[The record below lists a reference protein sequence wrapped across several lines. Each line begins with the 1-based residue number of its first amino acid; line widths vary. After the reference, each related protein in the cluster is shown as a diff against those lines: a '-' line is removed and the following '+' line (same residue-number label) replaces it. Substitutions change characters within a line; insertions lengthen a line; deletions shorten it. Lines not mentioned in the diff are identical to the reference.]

1 MSDNTTPIDPAIITT
16 RDLINR
22 YGWNP
27 YNDSLRG
34 QWFIYTPD
42 NTPMLFLEPYEH
54 TEFLNTLTTVAD
66 NDVYVIVLNPHDMT
80 TSIVTA
86 DTLRRDT
93 SHLAPE
99 LRYVP
104 QELMI
109 KEHYDK
115 APAGTTI
122 TPRAPYKRRWVL
134 IKNNTGTWT
143 EPATPRMPATSI
155 TATLAGFIKSFIHR
169 PRTYSSDQLHGL
181 RCQVIRYGR

>member
-34 QWFIYTPD
+34 EWFIYTPD
-42 NTPMLFLEPYEH
+42 DTPVLFLEPYKNH
-54 TEFLNTLTTVAD
+54 KFLNSLTTTTD
-66 NDVYVIVLNPHDMT
+66 NDVYVIVLNPHNMT
-80 TSIVTA
+80 TSVVTA

-109 KEHYDK
+109 KEHFDK

-122 TPRAPYKRRWVL
+122 TPRAPHKRQWVL
-134 IKNNTGTWT
+134 IKNHEGTWT
-143 EPATPRMPATSI
+143 EPDTPRMPATSV
-155 TATLAGFIKSFIHR
+155 TAALAAGIKSIVHK
-169 PRTYSSDQLHGL
+169 PRTYASDQLHGL
-181 RCQVIRYGR
+181 RCRVIRYGR

>member
-16 RDLINR
+16 RDVINR

-27 YNDSLRG
+27 YNDALHG
-34 QWFIYTPD
+34 EWFIYTPD
-42 NTPMLFLEPYEH
+42 RLPVLFLE
-54 TEFLNTLTTVAD
+54 TLTPRDKVTE
-66 NDVYVIVLNPHDMT
+66 NIVYVRVLDPAAMITGVIEANL
-80 TSIVTA
+80 
-86 DTLRRDT
+86 LRRDT

-122 TPRAPYKRRWVL
+122 TPRAPHKRRWVL
-134 IKNNTGTWT
+134 IKNDTGTWT

>member
-1 MSDNTTPIDPAIITT
+1 MSDNTTPVDPAIITT
-16 RDLINR
+16 RDLINH

-34 QWFIYTPD
+34 EWFIYTPD
-42 NTPMLFLEPYEH
+42 ELPVIFLETVTPQ
-54 TEFLNTLTTVAD
+54 TLTPHDKVTE
-66 NDVYVIVLNPHDMT
+66 NIVYVRVLDPAAMITGVIEANL
-80 TSIVTA
+80 
-86 DTLRRDT
+86 LRRDN

-109 KEHYDK
+109 KEHFDK

-122 TPRAPYKRRWVL
+122 TPRAPHKRRWVL
-134 IKNNTGTWT
+134 IKNHEGTWT
-143 EPATPRMPATSI
+143 EPDTPRMPATSVI
-155 TATLAGFIKSFIHR
+155 AALAAGIKSIFHK
-169 PRTYSSDQLHGL
+169 PRNYSSDQLHGL

>member
-34 QWFIYTPD
+34 EWFIYTPD
-42 NTPMLFLEPYEH
+42 KLPVLFLEPHDTPDAETKH
-54 TEFLNTLTTVAD
+54 VKDTVYAH
-66 NDVYVIVLNPHDMT
+66 VLDPATMT
-80 TSIVTA
+80 TGVVEA
-86 DTLRRDT
+86 HLLRRDT

-104 QELMI
+104 NELMT

-134 IKNNTGTWT
+134 IKNDAGTWT
-143 EPATPRMPATSI
+143 EPATPRMPATSV
-155 TATLAGFIKSFIHR
+155 TAALMAAIKSIFHK

-181 RCQVIRYGR
+181 RCQVIRYGQ

>member
-1 MSDNTTPIDPAIITT
+1 MN
-16 RDLINR
+16 
-22 YGWNP
+22 
-27 YNDSLRG
+27 
-34 QWFIYTPD
+34 
-42 NTPMLFLEPYEH
+42 
-54 TEFLNTLTTVAD
+54 LN
-66 NDVYVIVLNPHDMT
+66 
-80 TSIVTA
+80 IVTA
-86 DTLRRDT
+86 DTLRRDI

-104 QELMI
+104 NELMT

-134 IKNNTGTWT
+134 MKNHSGTWT

-155 TATLAGFIKSFIHR
+155 TATLVGFIKSFIHR